1 MNFFF
6 KTLIETM
13 FFTLIT
19 LTQTVFAQGEN
30 AIKFEHLNVEDGL
43 PSNFTS
49 SVVQDDQG
57 FMWFAT
63 KNGLAK
69 YDGAEFTVYK
79 HEPDNPNSLSNNY
92 VWSILKDHNG
102 ILWVSTFGGGANK
115 FDPVSETFT
124 RYQHDEKNPN
134 SLISNIVRSIY
145 EDKTGILWMTTNAG
159 FSRFYPNNGT
169 FVNYQHDENDPNSL
183 SENDIYSLYQDDN
196 GILWIGTY
204 GGGLNKFDP
213 KTETFIHYQHDEN
226 NLNSLANDS
235 IWKVY
240 GNNEG
245 IWVATEG
252 GLDHYDPNSDRFT
265 HYQHKTNPDSLS
277 IDSVIS
283 IYEDRKGILWI
294 GTIGGGL
301 NKFDRLNNRFIR
313 YKNETSNP
321 NSLSNN
327 TVIGINEDTNG
338 ALWITTEN
346 GVNKYDQGSDRFAH
360 YYHNPLQKNGL
371 NNNQIGAIHE
381 DKNGILWI
389 GTKGGGLNKFD
400 QQNGTFIHY
409 QHDDN
414 NPHSISHNNITAIH
428 SDNTGALWIG
438 MESGLLN
445 RFDPETETF
454 IHYPT
459 EPNDPNKLNGGTIWD
474 IDVDL
479 TGNVWIAYIGAGLE
493 QFNPKDKTVVHYG
506 FDENNPDSLT
516 SNWLSVVKVDSSGLV
531 WIGMD
536 EVGASRFDPV
546 NKTFTH
552 YRADDKS
559 AHSLSSDVVSTIFE
573 DRKGT
578 IWIGTYDGL
587 NRFNPSNQTFTI
599 YQAKHGLAGNSV
611 AGILEDNQ
619 GYLWISTNKG
629 LSKFNPQTETF
640 RNYDK
645 HDGLQ
650 GNLFLPRSAYKS
662 ATGELFFGGINGF
675 NAFYPDK
682 LVDNQTIPP
691 VFLTDFQLFNK
702 PVSIGKDSPLQKQIN
717 FAEKITLSYKQSVFS
732 FEFAALNYRASAKN
746 QYAYKMEGF
755 DKEWTYVDSH
765 RRFATYTNLDTG
777 KYTFRVKASNNDGLW
792 NETGASIQIIILPPW
807 WQTWW
812 AYILY
817 VLAILGSI
825 ITFFIIQQRKL
836 KYTRVFNERLQKLN
850 ERLQESD
857 KLKDEFLA
865 NTSHEL
871 RTPLNGIIGLTESL
885 IDGATGE
892 LPDKT
897 KANLTMIMGS
907 AKRLANLVNE
917 ILDFSKLR
925 HQELELQLKPIGL
938 REIVEIVLTLSQS
951 LIRNKSVQLINAI
964 SPDCPPANADENR
977 LQQILHNLLGNAIKF
992 TENGEIEISA
1002 QVVNQHFEVIISDTG
1017 IGIEE
1022 NKFSRIFESFEQ
1034 AEGSTARKYG
1044 GTGLGLAMTKQLV
1057 QLHGGEIW
1065 VKSQIGVGSQFIF
1078 TLPIAK
1084 SLAKPLH
1091 SDNAKEF
1098 SLLKEP
1104 IELIMP
1110 VHNEGSFTILIVD
1123 DEPVNIQ
1130 VLINHL
1136 SLHNYNLIQASSG
1149 IEACRLIEEGTKL
1162 DLVLLDVMMPQMTGY
1177 EAVQKI
1183 RKRFSANELPILMLT
1198 AKNQIS
1204 DIVTGFEV
1212 GANDY
1217 LTKPISKSELLARVK
1232 THLKLH
1238 ELNRAYSRF
1247 VPHEFLKFL
1256 NKESIIDIQLGD
1268 QVEKEMTI
1276 LFSDIRDFTSISE
1289 KMTPQDNFD
1298 YLNAYLGQMAPIIKQ
1313 YQGFIDKYIGDAI
1326 MALFPTSVDNA
1337 LKGAIAMLKTLAKYN
1352 KILQYTEFDTIHIG
1366 IGLHTGKLMLGTVG
1380 GQNRMDSTVISD
1392 AVNLASRIEG
1402 LTKIYH
1408 TPLLITENT
1417 YQQLTDP
1424 SQYQIRII
1432 DRVTVKGKT
1441 ELVTIYEVFDTQESV
1456 QVELKSTTLADFEQ
1470 GFHYFHDGQ
1479 FEPAQKTFEKVL
1491 QVNSDDKAAQI
1502 YVESCRKVLGIIM
1515 PKQLVIL
1522 VVDDMPINLKLL
1534 LNILKKHHFKV
1545 LIAKDGEKALQ
1556 MVILRNPH
1564 LILLDVMMPGMNGFE
1579 VCRRLK
1585 ENTKTQDIPVVFMT
1599 ALSDTDDKIKGFQ
1612 LGAVDYVTKP
1622 FEPEEVL
1629 SRIRTHLTLYCL
1641 QQQVQTR
1648 NVELETQN
1656 LQLKKK
1662 INALATQTAF
1672 GI

>member
-1 MNFFF
+1 V
-6 KTLIETM
+6 L
-13 FFTLIT
+13 
-19 LTQTVFAQGEN
+19 
-30 AIKFEHLNVEDGL
+30 
-43 PSNFTS
+43 
-49 SVVQDDQG
+49 
-57 FMWFAT
+57 
-63 KNGLAK
+63 
-69 YDGAEFTVYK
+69 
-79 HEPDNPNSLSNNY
+79 
-92 VWSILKDHNG
+92 
-102 ILWVSTFGGGANK
+102 
-115 FDPVSETFT
+115 
-124 RYQHDEKNPN
+124 
-134 SLISNIVRSIY
+134 SIY
-145 EDKTGILWMTTNAG
+145 EDKTGILWMTTDAG
-159 FSRFYPNNGT
+159 FSRFDPNNDT

-240 GNNEG
+240 GDNEG

-252 GLDHYDPNSDRFT
+252 GLDHYDPKSDRFI
-265 HYQHKTNPDSLS
+265 HYQHDKTNPDSLS
-277 IDSVIS
+277 IDLVTS

-301 NKFDRLNNRFIR
+301 NQFDRNNNQFIR
-313 YKNETSNP
+313 YQNEPSNP

-327 TVIGINEDTNG
+327 TVVGIDEDSNG

-360 YYHNPLQKNGL
+360 YYHNPLNPNGL
-371 NNNQIGAIHE
+371 SNNQISAIHE

-409 QHDDN
+409 LHDDN
-414 NPHSISHNNITAIH
+414 NPHSISNNNITAIH

-438 MESGLLN
+438 MEGGRLN
-445 RFDPETETF
+445 LFYPETETF

-459 EPNDPNKLNGGTIWD
+459 VPNDPNKLNGGMIWD

-479 TGNVWIAYIGAGLE
+479 TGNVWIAYIGAGLDK
-493 QFNPKDKTVVHYG
+493 FNPKDKTVVHYG
-506 FDENNPDSLT
+506 VDENNPDSLT
-516 SNWLSVVKVDSSGLV
+516 TNWLSVVKVDSSGLV
-531 WIGMD
+531 WIGTD
-536 EVGASRFDPV
+536 EVGASLFDPV

-552 YRADDKS
+552 YMPDDKNTY
-559 AHSLSSDVVSTIFE
+559 SLSNGVVSTIFE
-573 DRKGT
+573 DNKGT
-578 IWIGTYDGL
+578 IWIGTDDGL

-640 RNYDK
+640 RNYNK

-702 PVSIGKDSPLQKQIN
+702 SVSIGKDSPLQKQIN

-732 FEFAALNYRASAKN
+732 FEFAALNYRAYAKN
-746 QYAYKMEGF
+746 QYAYMMEGF

-777 KYTFRVKASNNDGLW
+777 EYTFRVKASNNDGLW
-792 NETGASIQIIILPPW
+792 NETGTSIQVIILPPW

-812 AYILY
+812 AYTLY
-817 VLAILGSI
+817 ALAILGSI
-825 ITFFIIQQRKL
+825 LTFFIIQQRKL

-850 ERLQESD
+850 ERLQEAD
-857 KLKDEFLA
+857 KFKDEFLA

-871 RTPLNGIIGLTESL
+871 RTPLHGIIGIAESL

-892 LPDKT
+892 LSDKT

-907 AKRLANLVNE
+907 SKRLANLVNE

-938 REIVEIVLTLSQS
+938 REIVEIVITLSQPS
-951 LIRNKSVQLINAI
+951 VRNKHVQLINAI

-992 TENGEIEISA
+992 TEKGKIEVSTK
-1002 QVVNQHFEVIISDTG
+1002 VVNQHFEVIISDTG

-1034 AEGSTARKYG
+1034 AEGSIARKYG

-1078 TLPIAK
+1078 TLPVAK

-1091 SDNAKEF
+1091 SDNAKEL

-1104 IELIMP
+1104 VELIIP
-1110 VHNEGSFTILIVD
+1110 VQNEGSFTILIVD

-1136 SLHNYNLIQASSG
+1136 SSLHNYNIIQASSG
-1149 IEACRLIEEGTKL
+1149 IEACRLIEEGAKP
-1162 DLVLLDVMMPQMTGY
+1162 DLVLLDVMMPRMTGY
-1177 EAVQKI
+1177 EAAKEI

-1198 AKNQIS
+1198 AKNQVS
-1204 DIVTGFEV
+1204 DLTTGLEA

-1217 LTKPISKSELLARVK
+1217 LTKPISKDELLARVK

-1238 ELNRAYSRF
+1238 DLNRAYSRF
-1247 VPHEFLKFL
+1247 VPHEFLQFL
-1256 NKESIIDIQLGD
+1256 NKESIVDIQLGD

-1298 YLNAYLGQMAPIIKQ
+1298 YLNAYLGQMEPIIHQ

-1337 LKGAIAMLKTLAKYN
+1337 IKGAIAMLKTLAKYN
-1352 KILQYTEFDTIHIG
+1352 KILQYTEFDTIRIG

-1380 GQNRMDSTVISD
+1380 GQKRMDSTVISD

-1402 LTKIYH
+1402 LTKTYH

-1424 SQYQIRII
+1424 SQYKIRII

-1441 ELVTIYEVFDTQESV
+1441 EPVTIYEVFDAQESV

-1470 GFHYFHDGQ
+1470 GFHYFHDGE
-1479 FEPAQKTFEKVL
+1479 FEPAQKAFEKVL

-1515 PKQLVIL
+1515 PKQPVIL
-1522 VVDDMPINLKLL
+1522 VVDDVPINIKFL
-1534 LNILKKHHFKV
+1534 LNILKEHHFEV
-1545 LIAKDGEKALQ
+1545 LIAKDGETALK
-1556 MVILRNPH
+1556 VVERRKPH
-1564 LILLDVMMPGMNGFE
+1564 LILLDIMMPGINGFE
-1579 VCRRLK
+1579 VCQRLK

-1599 ALSDTDDKIKGFQ
+1599 TLSEINDKIKGFQ

-1622 FEPEEVL
+1622 FQEEEVL
-1629 SRIRTHLTLYCL
+1629 SRIRTHLKLSFL
-1641 QQQVQTR
+1641 QQQAQER

-1656 LQLKKK
+1656 QQLKDK
-1662 INALATQTAF
+1662 INLATQIAL
-1672 GI
+1672 